1 MNFFRS
7 MMSEN
12 GDISSKR
19 WISVTTALAV
29 FFTIIWTVVK
39 YKDLTLDALHSSMIF
54 IAVMSGVATV
64 AQIVALVKGGP
75 ISPDNSTTTTT
86 TNTNI
91 SANQTETI
99 ETKQP

>member
-29 FFTIIWTVVK
+29 FFTIIWTVIK

-64 AQIVALVKGGP
+64 AQIVALVKGGSTP
-75 ISPDNSTTTTT
+75 PDLPD
-86 TNTNI
+86 
-91 SANQTETI
+91 Q
-99 ETKQP
+99 TKQP